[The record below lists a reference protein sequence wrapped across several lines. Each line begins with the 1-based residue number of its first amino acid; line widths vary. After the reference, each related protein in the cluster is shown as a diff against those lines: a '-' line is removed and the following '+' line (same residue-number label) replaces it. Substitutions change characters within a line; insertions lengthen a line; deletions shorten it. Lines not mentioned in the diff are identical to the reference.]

1 MKSILRSHIVLRLL
15 GRTMAAYLKM
25 LKKTNRLVL
34 DPPDAYE
41 TVYTKMPCIVAMW
54 HGQHYMTPFI
64 RRPQDRAAVV
74 VSRHADGEIIA
85 TTAEAFGLET
95 VRGSGAQR
103 QDQIRKRGGIEALRA
118 ALAALAD
125 GVSLALTAD
134 VPKVSRVAGKGII
147 VMAQY
152 SGKPIIPIAV
162 VASRHFDI
170 KNWDS
175 SSIGLPFGRIALV
188 YGTPIYVDRHA
199 SLEALEEA
207 RLAVQDALD
216 AIHVRAYAL
225 FNQKDPGANLP
236 RVELARREAADEAAV
251 AIALAADKLRSGA
264 SDLKNRPSGQG

>member
-1 MKSILRSHIVLRLL
+1 MKSILRSRPVLHLL
-15 GRTMAAYLKM
+15 GRTMAAYLK
-25 LKKTNRLVL
+25 LLRKTNQIIL

-41 TVYTKMPCIVAMW
+41 TVYPQMPCIVAMW

-85 TTAEAFGLET
+85 TTAQAFGLET

-103 QDQIRKRGGIEALRA
+103 ADQIRKRGGIEALRA
-118 ALAALAD
+118 ALATLEG

-134 VPKVSRVAGKGII
+134 VPKISRVAGKGII

-162 VASRHFDI
+162 VANKHIDI

-175 SSIGLPFGRIALV
+175 SSIGLPFGKIAMV
-188 YGTPIYVDRHA
+188 YGEPIYVDRHA

-207 RLAVQDALD
+207 RVKVQDALD
-216 AIHVRAYAL
+216 AIHIRAYGL
-225 FNQKDPGANLP
+225 FGQQDPGANLA
-236 RVELARREAADEAAV
+236 RVEHARHEAANQAKEAV
-251 AIALAADKLRSGA
+251 ALAAVKSANIPLGIA
-264 SDLKNRPSGQG
+264 